1 MNRNEGSRNT
11 ASGCVRRDL
20 LHDLISPWRRRGR
33 KLLQIG
39 GSALVPPALVW
50 EAGFDAVCLETELS
64 VLNEARESS
73 GQVVEYFLGQPDLL
87 PFDDDSF
94 DYAVLPDLPAIV
106 PLAVPSGEAGG
117 KAAKDA
123 LRAVIEEAVR
133 VASHGIILMSGNP
146 LFTANWRREGKMRGV
161 WPWELWLTA
170 RKVVPQ
176 CHVTLRSACGLPLMF
191 TRKKIS
197 AQTAGGAL
205 PFPGCNSHSLL
216 SPLPLGAVYGLRLA
230 WTPLAGTPVGAL
242 RVPCLSSYG
251 KQAAVTSPGLSADSP
266 DCTAAKSRSG
276 KKGDE

>member
-1 MNRNEGSRNT
+1 MNRNEDSRNT

-64 VLNEARESS
+64 VLNAARESS
-73 GQVVEYFLGQPDLL
+73 GQVVEYVLGQPDLL

-106 PLAVPSGEAGG
+106 PLASPSGETGAKTAG
-117 KAAKDA
+117 DA

-133 VASHGIILMSGNP
+133 VASHGVILISGNP
-146 LFTANWRREGKMRGV
+146 LFPMNWRRERKARGV

-176 CHVTLRSACGLPLMF
+176 CHVTMRSAWGLPLMF
-191 TRKKIS
+191 RRKKIS
-197 AQTAGGAL
+197 TQTAGGA
-205 PFPGCNSHSLL
+205 PSFPGCNSHSLL

-230 WTPLAGTPVGAL
+230 WTPLAGTPVGGL
-242 RVPCLSSYG
+242 RVPCLGSYG

-266 DCTAAKSRSG
+266 DCAEAKSRSG
-276 KKGDE
+276 KKE